1 MAQPCAKSAEGLRKA
16 SRAITSRFR
25 GATLTSRIISPPLDS
40 DHRLFPASSGGSL
53 GHAQIKQPIGVGP
66 YVIHHEENE
75 DGDRHD
81 RPEQNFSLVF
91 HVHEVEQS
99 DQSLDRCEYQQ
110 NEEEMLGFGTL
121 IRDEDLDSNDG
132 EESHP
137 DTHIRPHPRIVFRCA
152 RRHIADLPFERLSAR
167 SSNTSTETRT
177 SRRYRRSAN
186 TGSWFRRDLSQAG
199 RGYSPMRLRR
209 VPPRRT

>member
-16 SRAITSRFR
+16 SRATASRFR
-25 GATLTSRIISPPLDS
+25 GATLISRIISPPLEYG
-40 DHRLFPASSGGSL
+40 HRLFPGSL
-53 GHAQIKQPIGVGP
+53 GRSWRHAQIKQPISVCP

-75 DGDRHD
+75 DGDGDD
-81 RPEQNFSLVF
+81 RPEQDFPLVF

-99 DQSLDRCEYQQ
+99 NQSLDRCEYQQ

-137 DTHIRPHPRIVFRCA
+137 DTHIRPHPR
-152 RRHIADLPFERLSAR
+152 
-167 SSNTSTETRT
+167 
-177 SRRYRRSAN
+177 
-186 TGSWFRRDLSQAG
+186 
-199 RGYSPMRLRR
+199 
-209 VPPRRT
+209 